1 MIDRNNEF
9 SPLVFGSVR
18 FLLKRIICFDKEYH
32 VLPCLS
38 IKILR
43 RSVLKDGGSCIVID
57 GFVPSEMSG
66 LLLQYA
72 VACAIIEANRKG
84 SSIPV
89 TDHILYIQK
98 RSAESYDKY
107 GGRDSKNQSV

>member
-18 FLLKRIICFDKEYH
+18 FPLKRIICYNKEYH
-32 VLPCLS
+32 VSSYLS
-38 IKILR
+38 IKSLR

-72 VACAIIEANRKG
+72 VACVIIEANRKG

-98 RSAESYDKY
+98 KEEPL
-107 GGRDSKNQSV
+107 